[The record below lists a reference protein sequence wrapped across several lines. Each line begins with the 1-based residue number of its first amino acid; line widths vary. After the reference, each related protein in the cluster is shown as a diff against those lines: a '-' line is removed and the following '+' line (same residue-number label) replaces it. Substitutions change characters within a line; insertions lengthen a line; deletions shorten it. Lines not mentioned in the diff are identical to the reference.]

1 MSWLLSSISSWFSSV
16 LNSLGLWGRSGKLV
30 FLGLDNAGK
39 TTLLHM
45 LRDGKIGQ
53 HEPTT
58 HPTKEELSLGGIT
71 FTTYDLGGH
80 EQARVVWKQ
89 YFPAVDAIVF
99 IIDAFDRSRF
109 EESKIEFD
117 SLLRDEQVS
126 MEFFINYI
134 IIIILT
140 I

>member
-1 MSWLLSSISSWFSSV
+1 M
-16 LNSLGLWGRSGKLV
+16 

-45 LRDGKIGQ
+45 LRDDKMGQ
-53 HEPTT
+53 HVPTT
-58 HPTKEELSLGGIT
+58 HPTKEELSLGGIS

-99 IIDAFDRSRF
+99 IVDAFDRNRF
-109 EESKIEFD
+109 PEAKIELD
-117 SLLRDEQVS
+117 SLLRDEQVANS
-126 MEFFINYI
+126 P
-134 IIIILT
+134 IL
-140 I
+140 ILGNKIDRPGAASEEEIRMIFQ

>member
-1 MSWLLSSISSWFSSV
+1 M
-16 LNSLGLWGRSGKLV
+16 

-45 LRDGKIGQ
+45 LRDGKLGQ
-53 HEPTT
+53 HNPTT
-58 HPTKEELSLGGIT
+58 HPTKEQLSLGGIT

-109 EESKIEFD
+109 EESKIELD

-126 MEFFINYI
+126 YTFQSITR
-134 IIIILT
+134 LPG
-140 I
+140 